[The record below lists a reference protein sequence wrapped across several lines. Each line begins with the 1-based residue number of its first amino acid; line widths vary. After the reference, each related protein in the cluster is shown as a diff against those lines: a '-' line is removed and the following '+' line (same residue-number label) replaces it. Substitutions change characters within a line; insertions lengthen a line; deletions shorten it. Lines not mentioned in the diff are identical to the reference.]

1 MKSDGFDHGVRSTI
15 PRCTRWVLIIVFGI
29 LTCAAAGSQ
38 QIGSTTFPLSV
49 GTVVPVGQYAAVG
62 TIPGCTATL
71 IDQETVLTAAHCV
84 CADQGPGA
92 DPGTCTGRV
101 TFTLHDVIP
110 SPDPDTPWLI
120 PTLRTDVSIE
130 GTVYIHPDYG
140 QASWLFYDIAIIK
153 LDTPANERVRDVPPI
168 PVELVVPNSIGETVT
183 MVGYGRTGAGC
194 TQNNSEKRT
203 FSTTI
208 DDCGLLGILMNDTTM
223 YVCPGDSGSPLIN
236 AQGRIIGVAS
246 HGDASS
252 GNSTY
257 RPLYSSSAWISRFLR
272 GRWTQ
277 IRGPVQDVI
286 LGLNTIESFPLI
298 YATDRATGDIE
309 GYDGASWTHVG
320 GPGQM
325 FAVAGAGALYGL
337 TLDGMQVKRFA
348 GSATGWTTVGG
359 AAEEI
364 FGAVDHHPRG
374 LYATNPQSGDLM
386 AYDGSSWR
394 KVSSPAEQFAFGRD
408 GVIYRIDLGGG
419 SVSRYQRSIG
429 QWTQIGGPA
438 GEIHAAAGSFY
449 ATDPN
454 SGDLYQFSGSASSW
468 TRIGGPARQFAV
480 GDDDHLYGLAPDGSA
495 VFQYLGIPNRWMEIG
510 GAADAIYA
518 IGDVLVATQPDTHE
532 LWRYFKQ

>member
-1 MKSDGFDHGVRSTI
+1 MRLSLIQIRRQSKRSLTVGLTVCVAALTI
-15 PRCTRWVLIIVFGI
+15 ISVS
-29 LTCAAAGSQ
+29 AQ

-62 TIPGCTATL
+62 TVPGCTATL

-84 CADQGPGA
+84 CADEGPSA
-92 DPGTCTGRV
+92 NLGTCTGRT

-110 SPDPDTPWLI
+110 TPDPSTPWLI
-120 PTLRTDVSIE
+120 PTSRTDVSID
-130 GTVYIHPDYG
+130 GTVYVHPEYG
-140 QASWLFYDIAIIK
+140 QTSWLFYDIAIIK
-153 LDTPANERVRDVPPI
+153 LDVPVNERVRDVQPI
-168 PVELVVPNSIGETVT
+168 PIERVVPNNIGETVT
-183 MVGYGRTGAGC
+183 MVGYGRIGSGC
-194 TQNNSEKRT
+194 TQNNAEKRT

-208 DDCGLLGILMNDTTM
+208 DDCGPLGILMNDATM

-298 YATDRATGDIE
+298 YVTDRATGDIE
-309 GYDGASWTHVG
+309 SYDGVSWNRVG

-325 FAVAGAGALYGL
+325 FAVAGAGTLYGL
-337 TLDGMQVKRFA
+337 TLNGMQVKRFS
-348 GSATGWTTVGG
+348 GSATGWAAVGG
-359 AAEEI
+359 GAEEI
-364 FGAVDHHPRG
+364 FGAVDQHPGG
-374 LYATNPQSGDLM
+374 LYATNPVSGDLM
-386 AYDGSSWR
+386 AYDGSSWS
-394 KVSSPAEQFAFGRD
+394 KVSSAAEQFAFGSN
-408 GVIYRIDLGGG
+408 GVIYRIDDGGG
-419 SVSRYQRSIG
+419 AVSRYHRLSG

-438 GEIHAAAGSFY
+438 GEIYAAANSLY
-449 ATDPN
+449 ATNPQ
-454 SGDLYQFSGSASSW
+454 SGDLYQYDDSASSW
-468 TRIGGPARQFAV
+468 TRIGGAGKMFAV
-480 GDDDHLYGLAPDGSA
+480 GDDDHLYGLAPDGGA
-495 VFQYLGIPNRWMEIG
+495 VFQYLGVPNRWMEIG

-518 IGDVLVATQPDTHE
+518 IGDTLVATQPNTHE
-532 LWRYFKQ
+532 LWRYTKQ